1 MKLINKLEVLNENIL
16 HPWIPVE
23 MQSFVKLFNF
33 NPYGKIIFTKHMR
46 DWRFSQYLLKI
57 GISNSTKFKMNM
69 CEALCL
75 HKGKQMSIYAY

>member
-1 MKLINKLEVLNENIL
+1 
-16 HPWIPVE
+16 

-57 GISNSTKFKMNM
+57 GIWNSTKFEMNM
-69 CEALCL
+69 CEAAYCVYKKVNKCQSMLIDVNRESS
-75 HKGKQMSIYAY
+75 GKR